1 MEGETCKGTVMSRN
15 VLNLSKNKYSVL
27 DKSLV

>member
-15 VLNLSKNKYSVL
+15 VLNLSKKKYSVL
-27 DKSLV
+27 DKRLV